1 MNNISMKSMIPN
13 LLTAG
18 NLWLGILAI
27 ISSFKGNFKAA
38 SIYIIIAAFFDGLD
52 GKAARKLNVSSEF
65 GKQLDSLCDLV
76 SFGVAP
82 GILAYAIGL
91 EEFGILG
98 IIISLIYI
106 TAGAFR
112 LARFNVLNI
121 TTHFIGVPI
130 TIAGGLMALFML
142 FGNNL
147 SPYFLIAITG
157 ALSYLMVS
165 NIKTP
170 KF

>member
-1 MNNISMKSMIPN
+1 MKNISIKAMIPN
-13 LLTAG
+13 MLTAG
-18 NLWLGILAI
+18 NLWLGVLAI
-27 ISSFKGNFKAA
+27 ISALDGDFKKAC
-38 SIYIIIAAFFDGLD
+38 IYVIVAAFLDGLD

-65 GKQLDSLCDLV
+65 GKELDSLCDMV
-76 SFGVAP
+76 SFGAAP
-82 GILAYAIGL
+82 GILAYTIFLNELGTAGL
-91 EEFGILG
+91 
-98 IIISLIYI
+98 IISILFI

-130 TIAGGLMALFML
+130 TIAGGFLALVMLM
-142 FGNNL
+142 GSSL
-147 SPYFLIAITG
+147 SPLIIAALTLV
-157 ALSYLMVS
+157 LSYLMVS